1 MISRCMLSALSDI
14 AKHNREYYQLR
25 QTYDDYLK
33 QMDYWVVSPRML
45 LSKEVRQL
53 NRLLGMRGIN
63 HLGNKKGCKNKLI
76 TKNQ

>member
-1 MISRCMLSALSDI
+1 MNAMLIALKDISKDI
-14 AKHNREYYQLR
+14 KKYYI
-25 QTYDDYLK
+25 THKMGKGHEVDV
-33 QMDYWVVSPRML
+33 WVVTPRML